1 MEIKQSIVI
10 HIFMLIVGGRVCSAV
25 KQLIVTEGDIL
36 VLKCLWKNSSE
47 KVHLEWRNPQG
58 YIMFFNTHRVL
69 RDPRSNVFTLNDS
82 EYTVHVSN
90 VTLKDEGVY
99 KCVQYEDKVIIKKYK
114 VKVLGTPKIEM
125 AKHGDKTI
133 IQCST
138 ESNGHPP
145 ELSWVLSGVEIEAQ
159 PNTLWH
165 YGSNRSV
172 AVSVLKIKTHIRQAT
187 VKCLAKYQALP
198 KPLENIITIGNDAVT
213 ASISSFF
220 STRDILKTETKI
232 KVTSA
237 PVFSSTAH
245 MELSSNSESNE
256 VFSTGESPK
265 SDSTQEDISTA
276 TEISLITHSR
286 NLSESNSTEGL
297 QTKNGSSDST
307 QGFGIEIEGEKDNRN
322 AQKYSSP
329 LLVLLVTCL
338 IFCLLIVVIFFVTR
352 LLKAHI
358 AWKKENEESDQSQ
371 ESNKSKSSHEDKQSK
386 ERRRQGFWN
395 SNFTEYRVEETS
407 QNEAKSNATVDVI
420 TETEDSS
427 RTACSTL
434 GAACVKETEL

>member
-1 MEIKQSIVI
+1 MEIKQCIVI
-10 HIFMLIVGGRVCSAV
+10 HIFMLIVGGRACSAV
-25 KQLIVTEGDIL
+25 KQFIVTEGDTL
-36 VLKCLWKNSSE
+36 VLKCLLKNSSE
-47 KVHLEWRNPQG
+47 NVHLEWRNPQG
-58 YIMFFNTHRVL
+58 HVMFFNTHKAL
-69 RDPRSNVFTLNDS
+69 RDTRSYVFTLNDS

-99 KCVQYEDKVIIKKYK
+99 KCVQYEDKLIIKRYK

-125 AKHGDKTI
+125 AKNGDKTI

-145 ELSWVLSGVEIEAQ
+145 ELSWVLSGIEIEAR

-198 KPLENIITIGNDAVT
+198 KPLENIITIGNDAST
-213 ASISSFF
+213 SSYF
-220 STRDILKTETKI
+220 STRDKLKTETMI

-256 VFSTGESPK
+256 VFSTEKSPK

-286 NLSESNSTEGL
+286 NLSESNSTGGL

-307 QGFGIEIEGEKDNRN
+307 QGFGVETEGEKDHRN
-322 AQKYSSP
+322 AQNYSSP

-338 IFCLLIVVIFFVTR
+338 ILCLLIVVIFFVIR
-352 LLKAHI
+352 LRKAHI

-371 ESNKSKSSHEDKQSK
+371 ESNKSKSSHEEKQSK

-395 SNFTEYRVEETS
+395 SNFTEYRVEETP

-420 TETEDSS
+420 TETQDSS

-434 GAACVKETEL
+434 EAACVKETEL